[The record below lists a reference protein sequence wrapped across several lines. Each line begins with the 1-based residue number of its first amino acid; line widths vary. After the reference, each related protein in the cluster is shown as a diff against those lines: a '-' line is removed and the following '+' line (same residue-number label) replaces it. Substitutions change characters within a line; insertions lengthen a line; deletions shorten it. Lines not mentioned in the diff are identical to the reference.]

1 MLLLAQE
8 DKKLQCLELQSRKPL
23 FLFIGSDAFNC
34 CNFLSGFLLL
44 AETQDENIYQ
54 LDVRSPRTP
63 VQVIHRSGAPVM
75 SLLSFR
81 DGFIASQGGS
91 RGQLREV
98 VLYHSV
104 KHRFNSWSVA
114 GLGASSS
121 MILWHIVLFHITFN
135 TLIVIICAPSNLSS
149 LSGCALSR
157 YPQHFSSVSTM

>member
-1 MLLLAQE
+1 
-8 DKKLQCLELQSRKPL
+8 
-23 FLFIGSDAFNC
+23 
-34 CNFLSGFLLL
+34 
-44 AETQDENIYQ
+44 
-54 LDVRSPRTP
+54 
-63 VQVIHRSGAPVM
+63 M

-98 VLYHSV
+98 ALYHSV

-135 TLIVIICAPSNLSS
+135 TLFVIICAPSNLSS
-149 LSGCALSR
+149 LSALCLITL
-157 YPQHFSSVSTM
+157 PPAF